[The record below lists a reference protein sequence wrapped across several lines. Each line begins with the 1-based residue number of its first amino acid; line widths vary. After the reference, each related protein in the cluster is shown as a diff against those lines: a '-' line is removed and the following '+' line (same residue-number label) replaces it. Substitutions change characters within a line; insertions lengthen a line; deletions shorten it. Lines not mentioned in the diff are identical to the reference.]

1 MDEKEAVGH
10 CHFAL
15 SVAEIVRRTRE
26 GGGVHLLKMKYAL
39 GGVTDLS
46 THIPPC
52 DDPKR
57 GSDDGSTV
65 PFGTKGPH
73 GCAAVAT

>member
-1 MDEKEAVGH
+1 MDKKEAVEH
-10 CHFAL
+10 SQFAM
-15 SVAEIVRRTRE
+15 SVAEIVRRTR
-26 GGGVHLLKMKYAL
+26 GGGGGHLLKIKYAL

-46 THIPPC
+46 THIPLC